1 MAGNFAE
8 LVVNFTTT
16 GFQAVSTQLT
26 TLQASLTTFAGVG
39 QTASQQ
45 LAGAGAAITGTF
57 MRVSA
62 GVGGAI
68 AGMGQSGVTA
78 GRNLVA
84 GFQAAGRGIALA
96 FNDPKAALAAVDL
109 AAGQLATRV
118 ATRLAGSFTAPF
130 RGLAQLGQGLTQTL
144 QGAAAAVNP
153 LTMAVSGF
161 AMAGFR
167 ASFYGQMFGYQME
180 EISRQVGSIFLPV
193 FQRVT
198 DTLGQVM
205 RWFQGLTGAQ
215 QRNLREWG
223 LLAAGITAAALTIPR
238 VVSGFQA
245 ITMAVRGVGMAL
257 TGVSLANPWLLLVA
271 GLGAAI
277 ASTMTLQEA
286 TQAFTD
292 VSKLIADPFRDL
304 LALIKDIGQELRN
317 GANWARG
324 LAESVAGMKN
334 KGDGGGG
341 MLQWLG
347 RGVNVMANTQAL
359 NEKLHGEAYS
369 KSIFGRLSGISMAPL
384 ATGMRLFG
392 TGLDDTKAIK
402 GRAAAGEEARGD
414 LLPKVGQ
421 FESVEATY
429 RRITEASIKSTGDV
443 KDPATE
449 SRDYLK
455 EIMETVARLDA
466 TARGIKPGVV

>member
-26 TLQASLTTFAGVG
+26 TLQASLTTFAGAG

-57 MRVSA
+57 MRVST

-68 AGMGQSGVTA
+68 AGIGQSGVTA
-78 GRNLVA
+78 GRALVA

-96 FNDPKAALAAVDL
+96 FNDPKAAIAAVDL

-118 ATRLAGSFTAPF
+118 GTRLAGSFTAPF
-130 RGLAQLGQGLTQTL
+130 RGLSQLGQGLTQTL
-144 QGAAAAVNP
+144 QGAAGAVSP

-161 AMAGFR
+161 AVAGFR

-205 RWFQGLTGAQ
+205 RWFQSLTGAQ

-223 LLAAGITAAALTIPR
+223 LLAAGITAAALIIPR

-286 TQAFTD
+286 TQAFSD
-292 VSKLIADPFRDL
+292 ISKVIADPFRDL
-304 LALIKDIGQELRN
+304 LSLIQDIGKEL
-317 GANWARG
+317 
-324 LAESVAGMKN
+324 
-334 KGDGGGG
+334 
-341 MLQWLG
+341 
-347 RGVNVMANTQAL
+347 
-359 NEKLHGEAYS
+359 
-369 KSIFGRLSGISMAPL
+369 
-384 ATGMRLFG
+384 
-392 TGLDDTKAIK
+392 
-402 GRAAAGEEARGD
+402 RAAAGWARELAGGAAGAGKKKGAGEWAKDTLNPFANQQALVEKLFGERASKTIASRVLSLSPTGGFATGLKMFTPWLDGAKAYDRKPGDEARGD